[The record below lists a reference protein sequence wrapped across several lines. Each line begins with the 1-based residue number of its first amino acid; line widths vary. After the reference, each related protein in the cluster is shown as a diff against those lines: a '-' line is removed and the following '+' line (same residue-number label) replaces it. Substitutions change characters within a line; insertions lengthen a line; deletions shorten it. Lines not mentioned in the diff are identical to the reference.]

1 MGNFLIIYKCAKCA
15 NKIYLCFF
23 FAQGRVVDDHKEI
36 EAPNF

>member
-15 NKIYLCFF
+15 NNISVFF
-23 FAQGRVVDDHKEI
+23 LAQGRVVDDHKEI